1 MIDKAHAHGIRC
13 NYFYS
18 DEPAEADKLLDM
30 GIDTILTNNFL
41 QISNHLKNG
50 K

>member
-1 MIDKAHAHGIRC
+1 MIDKAHSHGIIC

-18 DEPAEADKLLDM
+18 DDPCEVDKLLGM

-41 QISNHLKNG
+41 TVYNHLKY
-50 K
+50 

>member
-18 DEPAEADKLLDM
+18 DEPAETDKLLGM

-41 QISNHLKNG
+41 QISNHLKTD